1 MGRVEGKVAIV
12 TGGATG
18 IGRGISEVLAREGA
32 CVVIANRNEE
42 RGREAEQ
49 AIRDAGGRALFVP
62 TDVSREEDCR
72 NLVAAAV
79 REYGRL
85 DSLVNNAG
93 IFPRSTL
100 DETTSELWDQIFAV
114 NLKGAFFCCKHAVP
128 ELRKAGGG
136 CIVNIGSAN
145 AYVGG
150 ANLFA
155 YSVSK
160 GGMITMTRNLAAALA
175 RDRIR
180 VNFVNPGWVITEMEI
195 EIQAKE
201 GHDQQWIEDVGRRM
215 PLGRHQVPEDAAY
228 AVLYLVSDEASQVSG
243 DLLNVDGR
251 GVR

>member
-1 MGRVEGKVAIV
+1 MGRVEGKVVIV

-32 CVVIANRNEE
+32 RVVIANRNAE
-42 RGREAEQ
+42 RGEEAARAVREAGGQ
-49 AIRDAGGRALFVP
+49 ASFVP
-62 TDVSREEDCR
+62 TDVTREEDCR
-72 NLVAAAV
+72 GLVAAAV

-85 DSLVNNAG
+85 DGLVNNAG
-93 IFPRSTL
+93 IFPRATL
-100 DETTSELWDQIFAV
+100 EETTSELWDQIFAV
-114 NLKGAFFCCKHAVP
+114 NLKGAFFCSKHAVP

-136 CIVNIGSAN
+136 CIVNVGSAN

-160 GGMITMTRNLAAALA
+160 GGMITMTRNLANALA
-175 RDRIR
+175 KDRIR
-180 VNFVNPGWVITEMEI
+180 VNFLNPGWVITEMEI
-195 EIQAKE
+195 EIQAGE
-201 GHDQQWIEDVGRRM
+201 GHDEKWIEEVGRRM

-243 DLLNVDGR
+243 EQFGVDGR
-251 GVR
+251 GMR